1 MPILTRLESIVE
13 TMVEGG
19 FRRLFAPPLQP
30 VEVARALERLMD
42 EHKVVGF
49 ASVDVPSH
57 YVARLNP
64 VDHQRLASLNG
75 AAEREAAAFL
85 DRRAVERGLSPLG
98 RIQVSLLAD
107 EHVARSSVRGEA
119 RFDAP
124 NEAPPE
130 IERTRRLEPVAVQ
143 PGPGVLFVAAEDG
156 KELAVD
162 HRSVSI
168 GRGID
173 NDLVIRDVRVSRHHL
188 SIEPAPR
195 GWVVRDLQSTNGTFL
210 DGERVDEAVV
220 DAPVELLLGGYR
232 LTLRPG

>member
-1 MPILTRLESIVE
+1 
-13 TMVEGG
+13 
-19 FRRLFAPPLQP
+19 
-30 VEVARALERLMD
+30 MD
-42 EHKVVGF
+42 EQKIVGL

-64 VDHQRLASLNG
+64 VDYQRLASLNG
-75 AAEREAAAFL
+75 AAEREAAAYL
-85 DRRAVERGLSPLG
+85 DRRAVERGLNPLG

-107 EHVARSSVRGEA
+107 DRVARSSVRAEG

-124 NEAPPE
+124 SELLPIPE
-130 IERTRRLEPVAVQ
+130 IERTRRLEPVAAQ
-143 PGPGVLFVAAEDG
+143 PSRGVLFVAAEDG

-162 HRSVSI
+162 HRPVSV

-188 SIEPAPR
+188 AIEPASR